1 MISRRFNYLSSVKIE
16 PGEAAMTIFL
26 ILAPY
31 GAFAV
36 LMLVTPAA
44 VSLFT
49 AAAICLAVIGY
60 DLKGGRSMK
69 ILGAGSV
76 VVLTAGGSYVALID
90 PDLSVSAVKFAV
102 DTGIFLVT
110 LGSIVVGKPFTL
122 QYALEIV
129 DAETAKLPGFIRANY
144 LITAVWT
151 FSMLLMMA
159 GNVALIYVPGLPL
172 WSGLLIAFAARNSAV
187 YFTKWY
193 PEYRRAKYGKPPAN
207 ALPDTN

>member
-1 MISRRFNYLSSVKIE
+1 
-16 PGEAAMTIFL
+16 MTIFL

-31 GAFAV
+31 AAFAF
-36 LMLVTPAA
+36 LMLVSSAA
-44 VSLFT
+44 VSLFI
-49 AAAICLAVIGY
+49 AAAICLAVIAY
-60 DLKGGRSMK
+60 DFIGGRSTK
-69 ILGAGSV
+69 ILGVGSV
-76 VVLTAGGSYVALID
+76 LAFSAVYFYVEWIN
-90 PDLSVSAVKFAV
+90 PSLSVSAAKFAV

-110 LGSIVVGKPFTL
+110 LASIAIGKPFTL
-122 QYALEIV
+122 QYALEVI

-144 LITAVWT
+144 TITLAW
-151 FSMLLMMA
+151 SAAMLLMMA

-207 ALPDTN
+207 ALPGTN